1 MSITHHRYHSTE
13 EIVRDKN
20 RILQKLGVHEDY
32 AFELRDMMMLG
43 YSDSCLVDRL
53 ESLNWLI
60 KTAADSAAKTN
71 PAYSAVEH
79 IPVEDAARANT
90 TPHHTLII
98 TRGLPASGK
107 STFARAWVEEDP
119 GNRVEINRDSTRKFL
134 GIRHIGT
141 EDEEK
146 TVTAVNDALLRI
158 SMEQGKDIIVSD
170 TNLRVRYIKRLL
182 KNVDDTYDVELKD
195 FIVDVD
201 TCVKRDAMRPDSER
215 VGEETIR
222 EMNKKFPTKT
232 WKTLDEIRA
241 AIGKDNAVY
250 LPYKNNPENERAI
263 LVDIDGTLAHHEG
276 RRDIFDYSAVGLD
289 SVDESVRDALI
300 DAHQVGKTVIILSGR
315 SESGREDTEQW
326 LADNGIPYEHLF
338 MRKNGDMRADWIIK
352 DEIIRE
358 HIQDNFHVMYCLDDR
373 NQVVDHNRKMGYK
386 VFQVAPGNF

>member
-1 MSITHHRYHSTE
+1 M
-13 EIVRDKN
+13 
-20 RILQKLGVHEDY
+20 G
-32 AFELRDMMMLG
+32 G
-43 YSDSCLVDRL
+43 
-53 ESLNWLI
+53 
-60 KTAADSAAKTN
+60 
-71 PAYSAVEH
+71 
-79 IPVEDAARANT
+79 
-90 TPHHTLII
+90 
-98 TRGLPASGK
+98 
-107 STFARAWVEEDP
+107 

-182 KNVDDTYDVELKD
+182 KNVDDTYDVEPKD

-241 AIGKDNAVY
+241 AIGKDNAAY

-300 DAHQVGKTVIILSGR
+300 DAHQVGKL
-315 SESGREDTEQW
+315 
-326 LADNGIPYEHLF
+326 
-338 MRKNGDMRADWIIK
+338 
-352 DEIIRE
+352 
-358 HIQDNFHVMYCLDDR
+358 
-373 NQVVDHNRKMGYK
+373 
-386 VFQVAPGNF
+386 

>member
-60 KTAADSAAKTN
+60 KRLPTLAAKTN

-134 GIRHIGT
+134 EIRHIGT

>member
-1 MSITHHRYHSTE
+1 
-13 EIVRDKN
+13 
-20 RILQKLGVHEDY
+20 
-32 AFELRDMMMLG
+32 
-43 YSDSCLVDRL
+43 
-53 ESLNWLI
+53 
-60 KTAADSAAKTN
+60 
-71 PAYSAVEH
+71 
-79 IPVEDAARANT
+79 
-90 TPHHTLII
+90 
-98 TRGLPASGK
+98 
-107 STFARAWVEEDP
+107 
-119 GNRVEINRDSTRKFL
+119 
-134 GIRHIGT
+134 
-141 EDEEK
+141 
-146 TVTAVNDALLRI
+146 
-158 SMEQGKDIIVSD
+158 MEQGKDIIVSD

-241 AIGKDNAVY
+241 AIGKDNTVY
-250 LPYKNNPENERAI
+250 LPYKNNPENEQAI
-263 LVDIDGTLAHHEG
+263 LVDINGTLAHHEG

-352 DEIIRE
+352 DEIVTKRDRHPDRTKFGPTPKRPKKRRKESRRRVFISSGLEVTMKKIGSPENMGTGGGRKK
-358 HIQDNFHVMYCLDDR
+358 HVPTATAKSS
-373 NQVVDHNRKMGYK
+373 HNRKARKIFSYYSLI
-386 VFQVAPGNF
+386 Q

>member
-146 TVTAVNDALLRI
+146 NCDR
-158 SMEQGKDIIVSD
+158 
-170 TNLRVRYIKRLL
+170 
-182 KNVDDTYDVELKD
+182 
-195 FIVDVD
+195 
-201 TCVKRDAMRPDSER
+201 SER
-215 VGEETIR
+215 RTS
-222 EMNKKFPTKT
+222 
-232 WKTLDEIRA
+232 
-241 AIGKDNAVY
+241 
-250 LPYKNNPENERAI
+250 EN
-263 LVDIDGTLAHHEG
+263 LYGTRQRHYRVWH
-276 RRDIFDYSAVGLD
+276 
-289 SVDESVRDALI
+289 
-300 DAHQVGKTVIILSGR
+300 
-315 SESGREDTEQW
+315 
-326 LADNGIPYEHLF
+326 
-338 MRKNGDMRADWIIK
+338 
-352 DEIIRE
+352 
-358 HIQDNFHVMYCLDDR
+358 
-373 NQVVDHNRKMGYK
+373 
-386 VFQVAPGNF
+386 